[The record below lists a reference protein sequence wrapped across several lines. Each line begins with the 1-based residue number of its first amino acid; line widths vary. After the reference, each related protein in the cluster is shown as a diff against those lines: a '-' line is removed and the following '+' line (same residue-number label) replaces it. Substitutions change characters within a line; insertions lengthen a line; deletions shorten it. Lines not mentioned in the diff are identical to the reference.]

1 MSGSLQG
8 ACDSADARE
17 MVMPEESS
25 PQTQEPASR
34 GITFTTRSTACWACE
49 YSSCEEKRKCRVCKR
64 KSAQNPLSVALP
76 VKLPMR
82 GIKPHVLDSIYDLFP
97 NDEDAQEHILG
108 SAKQMKKK
116 APARSKAGDA
126 AAQTSTFGSAPC
138 KRRFTELCERPVVE
152 LVRGNR
158 EKKTPSIMVTAANN
172 SNPTMDIRTWKALER
187 PVCKGSPLEVCVQ
200 KRYYKTKTHSEICR
214 CKKCKHSQECTCNL
228 CQKVSGVNQQAK
240 LKFAPAIGDETQEE
254 DWTDRDGSN
263 ACEPYSKR
271 HEPLRVPHRCC
282 IASSTVCDNLCNQWY
297 VLAGPP
303 YRGAWSAPAPDASSN
318 PARHP
323 SQKTSMLANGE
334 ADSDDV
340 AELQAESHAHIPT
353 HVDWLITGL

>member
-1 MSGSLQG
+1 
-8 ACDSADARE
+8 
-17 MVMPEESS
+17 MPEESS

-254 DWTDRDGSN
+254 DWVPREADRLYKEPRVWWRGPFPEDRTTDRDEFERTIT
-263 ACEPYSKR
+263 EPRTDSAMNGIELSRR
-271 HEPLRVPHRCC
+271 HSSPHDGREDVRISGRRLFRVDDSRTTLAYLGLQGP
-282 IASSTVCDNLCNQWY
+282 IVTLEA
-297 VLAGPP
+297 LAGTE
-303 YRGAWSAPAPDASSN
+303 
-318 PARHP
+318 ARC
-323 SQKTSMLANGE
+323 G
-334 ADSDDV
+334 
-340 AELQAESHAHIPT
+340 
-353 HVDWLITGL
+353 